1 MRTDARF
8 YYPDSD
14 EGRAAYVAET
24 NALLD
29 EMLARQGELFG
40 HLPKAPVEVRPI
52 EAWREKSAPKA
63 HYRNPPQDGSAPG
76 IFYINLADM
85 KAQPRY
91 QLAATLYHEAIPGH
105 HIETC
110 IAHEM
115 EGIPKF
121 RRFRSEEH
129 TSELQS
135 LMRLSY
141 AVLGLKK

>member
-1 MRTDARF
+1 MDPHVLTHS
-8 YYPDSD
+8 YPPRRSSD
-14 EGRAAYVAET
+14 R
-24 NALLD
+24 
-29 EMLARQGELFG
+29 
-40 HLPKAPVEVRPI
+40 
-52 EAWREKSAPKA
+52 
-63 HYRNPPQDGSAPG
+63 RNPPQDGSAPG

-121 RRFRSEEH
+121 RRFASYAAFSAGRGLY
-129 TSELQS
+129 SEL
-135 LMRLSY
+135 LPTEMGLY
-141 AVLGLKK
+141 ADHSWERAEESGVGEECVSKCRYRG